1 MKISLKYNSKNN
13 LMRLFLALWSS
24 SALLPL
30 CFTVLR
36 RIPII
41 GLSTDILQGIFW
53 AIMII
58 PALGE
63 IASSLR
69 RSDIIFAFLL
79 ILIVLFQIA
88 FPSAYSTTFIDEW
101 QETLLKT
108 VPYFFIGLALNLSV
122 FTLADTREYKVFM
135 IATYINLAVDVIFY
149 ILYSLSKTDAYTY
162 IEGGTNVRYT
172 SYMYFAYFTIPHVM
186 VMLYDYK
193 QRKKLLSLIAFLL
206 GCLVVTTQGTRGA
219 VVCVLVY
226 SIAIIWQSIAS
237 AKPTSK
243 LLILFLL
250 AGLSGVLLFTPVLEL
265 FAKAMQEKIYD
276 FGLSTRVFDAF
287 LQADYIG
294 DSGRSEL
301 FSKSVQIIK
310 EVPIFGYGLTGD
322 IGLFGQY
329 SHDLFLE
336 LLIEFGIF
344 VGSALIVTISV
355 VLIRACIH
363 AKKTD
368 RALLNFLLIFVSIG
382 FIKLFMSGSYL
393 TEEWFFFL
401 MGLCVQIYRTKIAE
415 TRYGNPHF
423 ETAWREH

>member
-1 MKISLKYNSKNN
+1 MKIRLNYNSKNN

-30 CFTVLR
+30 CFSVLR
-36 RIPII
+36 SIPII

-63 IASSLR
+63 IVSHLR

-79 ILIVLFQIA
+79 ILIVLLQIA
-88 FPSAYSTTFIDEW
+88 FPSTYSATFADEW

-108 VPYFFIGLALNLSV
+108 VPYLFIGLALNLSA
-122 FTLADTREYKVFM
+122 FTVPDTKEYKVFM
-135 IATYINLAVDVIFY
+135 IASYINLAVDVIFY
-149 ILYSLSKTDAYTY
+149 ILYSLGQADMYTY
-162 IEGGTNVRYT
+162 MEGGTDVRYT

-193 QRKKLLSLIAFLL
+193 QRKKMLSLIAFLL

-219 VVCVLVY
+219 IVCVLVY
-226 SIAIIWQSIAS
+226 VIAIIWQNIAS
-237 AKPTSK
+237 AKPISK

-250 AGLSGVLLFTPVLEL
+250 TGLSGVLLFTPVLEL
-265 FAKAMQEKIYD
+265 FARAMQKKIYD
-276 FGLSTRVFDAF
+276 LGLSTRVFDTF
-287 LQADYIG
+287 LQASYIG

-310 EVPIFGYGLTGD
+310 EAPIFGYGLTGD
-322 IGLFGQY
+322 IGLLGQY
-329 SHDLFLE
+329 SHNLFLE

-344 VGSALIVTISV
+344 VGSALIVTICV
-355 VLIRACIH
+355 VLIRACIRV
-363 AKKTD
+363 KKID
-368 RALLNFLLIFVSIG
+368 RALLSFLLIFISIG
-382 FIKLFMSGSYL
+382 FVKLFMSGSYL

-401 MGLCVQIYRTKIAE
+401 MGLCVQICRTKTAA